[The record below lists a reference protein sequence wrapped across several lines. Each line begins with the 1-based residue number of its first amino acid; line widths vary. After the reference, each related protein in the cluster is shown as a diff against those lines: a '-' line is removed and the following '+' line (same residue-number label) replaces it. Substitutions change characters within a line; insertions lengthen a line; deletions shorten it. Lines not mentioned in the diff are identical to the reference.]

1 MRQYPACERECAT
14 DALPR
19 LGQDRA
25 SREAKGGS
33 TAMNMYTPTPISTE
47 GVTLPLELGP
57 LVERLAENNHD
68 HWARQ
73 RIEAGWTYGPQ
84 RDDVC
89 KTHPDLV
96 PYSDLPE
103 GEKEYD
109 RTSVIETL
117 KAILTLGYQIVPSS
131 TDG

>member
-1 MRQYPACERECAT
+1 MT
-14 DALPR
+14 
-19 LGQDRA
+19 
-25 SREAKGGS
+25 
-33 TAMNMYTPTPISTE
+33 MYTPKPISTE
-47 GVTLPLELGP
+47 EVTLSPELGA
-57 LVERLAENNHD
+57 LVEQLAENNHD

-84 RDDVC
+84 RDDAR

-96 PYSDLPE
+96 PYKDVPE

-109 RTSVIETL
+109 RTSVVETL
-117 KAILTLGYQIVPSS
+117 KVILKLGYQIAPGR

>member
-1 MRQYPACERECAT
+1 MTLFTPTAIAT
-14 DALPR
+14 EEVALP
-19 LGQDRA
+19 
-25 SREAKGGS
+25 
-33 TAMNMYTPTPISTE
+33 P
-47 GVTLPLELGP
+47 ELDA

-84 RDDVC
+84 RNDAR

-96 PYSDLPE
+96 PYRDLPE

-109 RTSVIETL
+109 RTSVVETL
-117 KAILTLGYQIVPSS
+117 KVILMLGYQIVPSR